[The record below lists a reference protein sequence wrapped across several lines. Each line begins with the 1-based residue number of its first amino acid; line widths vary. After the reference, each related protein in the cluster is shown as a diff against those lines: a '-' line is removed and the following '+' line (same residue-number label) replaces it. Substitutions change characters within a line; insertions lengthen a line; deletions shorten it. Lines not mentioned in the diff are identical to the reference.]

1 MRRQEFVGAIAGVAK
16 HVALA
21 VLVACCLFASAARTE
36 ALEPIQVNNRVW
48 AIVGEI
54 GQRSA
59 SNLGTNATFGVILTS
74 KGIVL
79 VDAGGTAKGAAA
91 IDQVLRKISDLPVVA
106 VINSG
111 GQDHRWLGNSYW
123 KSKGARLISSKAAV
137 ADQRARFDIQREALR
152 QLTGDATLEGS
163 VPEYADETF
172 ESELDLAIGDVRIQL
187 RHPGRAHTPGDLFV
201 WLPEQRVAFS
211 GDIVV
216 AKRMLAILPDP
227 LSTSADWIKAFDAL
241 AMLQPDVVVAGHGGP
256 VNLRQAT
263 RETRDYLQHLRDSV
277 KAVIVRKGSMTE
289 AARVDQSAF
298 RHLAGADDLSGR
310 NAQAVFVEM
319 EFD

>member
-1 MRRQEFVGAIAGVAK
+1 MQSFAK
-16 HVALA
+16 PAVLAALA
-21 VLVACCLFASAARTE
+21 ACCLLASAARSE
-36 ALEPIQVNNRVW
+36 ALEPVQVNDRVW
-48 AIVGEI
+48 AIVGET

-59 SNLGTNATFGVILTS
+59 SNLATNATFGVILTS
-74 KGIVL
+74 QGIVL

-91 IDQVLRKISDLPVVA
+91 IEAVLRKISRLPVVA

-137 ADQRARFDIQREALR
+137 ADQRARFDVQWQALR
-152 QLTGDATLEGS
+152 QLTGDAALEGS
-163 VPEYADETF
+163 APEYADETF
-172 ESELDLAIGDVRIQL
+172 ESELELAIGDVRMQL

-201 WLPEQRVAFS
+201 WLPEQRVAFA

-256 VNLRQAT
+256 VSLPQAK
-263 RETRDYLQHLRDSV
+263 RETRDYLQHLRESV
-277 KAVIVRKGSMTE
+277 KAVIDRKGSITD
-289 AARVDQSAF
+289 AARMDQSAF
-298 RHLAGADDLSGR
+298 RHLAGADDLMGR